1 MFSFDPK
8 SRILKVQKIP
18 EPELELN
25 LLEYQRESYNKYVTE
40 TVYNDMQYLVQAMRD
55 SLQVSQVEA
64 EFRVEDLY
72 RGSYKREVKKQSPSY
87 YPVYAKF
94 TIDGATF
101 PNWVE
106 VFRIPAMDADGI
118 LNVDGERR
126 VLLMQMVAAERVS
139 YAADKQTVS
148 VTTPK
153 RNISLIFDGTKDVMV
168 KYGANAKIPM
178 HKLIRAY
185 NAKERVYDDPS
196 KLFTSAFILS
206 AFATDSGA
214 TDEAVEDELDK
225 LKVHATYSGD
235 DYSLGKTRDALNEV
249 LSLDRAHGR
258 ILSRKVGPYEA
269 GHRVDEEVLR
279 YVHKNRVNELY
290 VKAVPDIVGYKLTQE
305 LTVSFV
311 PAGTRNNDRLIAA
324 LPQFAAYTAIPQ
336 DSEVLIHMSSKETLT
351 DEDVMFLYDVGAAFV
366 DCKRSGSA
374 PIRATFEEEIIG
386 NYTVRLGD
394 IFGHNIPEGRYH
406 DEWVYFYNNPN
417 LERTDMDHLN
427 THDLIALYSLCG
439 FIRKNPNE
447 NFLLDKDFG
456 LLKKVLAANEIF
468 SNAMREVV
476 PEFIRKYRAAIS
488 RGIGKNMLSES
499 NFFGLTNMW
508 KSYLW
513 ERNYLDIA
521 DTINPIAV
529 VAQTNHLVS
538 TLHTS
543 EIPEKVRLLSMGFYG
558 RICPYETPSGQKLG
572 VTNTKAI
579 GAKIRDGI
587 LTTPYRRVLKNS
599 RGEIESISAEVTY
612 MDAQEEAQYRIG
624 DILSLKKEGYKYLN
638 TKVLARVPA
647 PNNQVTVESVDA
659 FTLDFVNA
667 YCEQHLSPTAALIP
681 FAGSNDA
688 VRVTYATNMLKQSI
702 LVQGSQIP
710 RVFTSMYRR
719 CFNHSNT
726 YVIRAKKDGVVDQIP
741 MGKLLLTYDDGEVE
755 DIEICETSVTSKS
768 VNFLNFHAKEGD
780 RFKKGDILVDSA
792 IAREGI
798 YSPGVNLFAAY
809 LADGYNYE
817 DAVELSEYAANQF
830 ISISTETI
838 THRMHRQSNES
849 IRVGREYYYRYIPE
863 NGVIAQVSRQ
873 SKSDARC
880 SSKDVLRSGKHS
892 GILYQIERNQDEKKA
907 AEYNA
912 HLLSFNRLRTGD
924 KMAGRHSNKGTASII
939 RKNSEMP
946 CFMNGRPLDILLNPC
961 GVPSRM
967 NIGQNFEA
975 YLGFI
980 AYLLDVYVESDPF
993 NGATKGDIKLLMHYV
1008 WELANSEN
1016 AKSVCSKYPMLPSTL
1031 HERAISRHA
1040 AIRDWAGC
1048 FNPDGTARLWNPATG
1063 KCLENVVTFG
1073 VPYMLKLEHEVNHKF
1088 HARAG
1093 MLEED
1098 YSQISKQP
1106 TEGSARGGG
1115 QKMGEMEL
1123 SALAAYGATDFLYE
1137 TCNAMS
1143 DNVLDRVNTTLRML
1157 NLPEY
1162 TQHGPS
1168 VPYAVEKFRY
1178 LLEVLGYKLT
1188 DDEGILPPCDAE
1200 YADSRTVPDIR
1211 SILARQKHA
1220 DSDVEESKG
1229 GLSDLLKVQWY

>member
-18 EPELELN
+18 ESELELN

-55 SLQVSQVEA
+55 SIQVSQVEA

-406 DEWVYFYNNPN
+406 DEWVCFYNNPN
-417 LERTDMDHLN
+417 LDRTDMDHLN
-427 THDLIALYSLCG
+427 THDLMALYSLCG

-599 RGEIESISAEVTY
+599 RGEIESISTEVTY

-624 DILSLKKEGYKYLN
+624 DILSLKKEGYRYLN

-647 PNNQVTVESVDA
+647 PNNQVTSPYVITGDDCGTTDGIEIKKSDIARFITEADEVESV
-659 FTLDFVNA
+659 FRKIITGR
-667 YCEQHLSPTAALIP
+667 YM
-681 FAGSNDA
+681 AGSNVYIDKEMA
-688 VRVTYATNMLKQSI
+688 KELSKKSSVVKIRSVITCKDPCCKKCYGDDPSTHRPAAIGLPIGFIAAQSI
-702 LVQGSQIP
+702 GEPGTQL
-710 RVFTSMYRR
+710 SMD
-719 CFNHSNT
+719 S
-726 YVIRAKKDGVVDQIP
+726 
-741 MGKLLLTYDDGEVE
+741 
-755 DIEICETSVTSKS
+755 
-768 VNFLNFHAKEGD
+768 
-780 RFKKGDILVDSA
+780 FKKGG
-792 IAREGI
+792 IA
-798 YSPGVNLFAAY
+798 
-809 LADGYNYE
+809 
-817 DAVELSEYAANQF
+817 
-830 ISISTETI
+830 
-838 THRMHRQSNES
+838 
-849 IRVGREYYYRYIPE
+849 
-863 NGVIAQVSRQ
+863 
-873 SKSDARC
+873 SKSGVTSAF
-880 SSKDVLRSGKHS
+880 
-892 GILYQIERNQDEKKA
+892 EK
-907 AEYNA
+907 
-912 HLLSFNRLRTGD
+912 L
-924 KMAGRHSNKGTASII
+924 
-939 RKNSEMP
+939 
-946 CFMNGRPLDILLNPC
+946 
-961 GVPSRM
+961 
-967 NIGQNFEA
+967 EA
-975 YLGFI
+975 YIECKDLSKNKNFGSYDPV
-980 AYLLDVYVESDPF
+980 AWES
-993 NGATKGDIKLLMHYV
+993 GEV
-1008 WELANSEN
+1008 
-1016 AKSVCSKYPMLPSTL
+1016 
-1031 HERAISRHA
+1031 HETYS
-1040 AIRDWAGC
+1040 
-1048 FNPDGTARLWNPATG
+1048 PDGTKKVTIGDSKFSKRFPADAPLRKVAKKGEGLGIERGDYDMKELLMYTDVPTAQLYFIHTLYNIYKNEGEINMKHFEVLAAAMTVHMVVSTDRDDLYVGQYHDSIQMCKGSLANTVSVPTMKGVMLRLPGPLWTRTSGWSSWKASL
-1063 KCLENVVTFG
+1063 KIG
-1073 VPYMLKLEHEVNHKF
+1073 VKRVLR
-1088 HARAG
+1088 ARAPFTSSLYAG
-1093 MLEED
+1093 TSSSAFTGVTTIAHKRGSRLSSRMGQLLMC
-1098 YSQISKQP
+1098 IS
-1106 TEGSARGGG
+1106 SYVLRCLRR
-1115 QKMGEMEL
+1115 L
-1123 SALAAYGATDFLYE
+1123 SRDTSFSL
-1137 TCNAMS
+1137 
-1143 DNVLDRVNTTLRML
+1143 TTRFVAKDLRML
-1157 NLPEY
+1157 ATSSWIP
-1162 TQHGPS
+1162 G
-1168 VPYAVEKFRY
+1168 
-1178 LLEVLGYKLT
+1178 
-1188 DDEGILPPCDAE
+1188 
-1200 YADSRTVPDIR
+1200 
-1211 SILARQKHA
+1211 
-1220 DSDVEESKG
+1220 
-1229 GLSDLLKVQWY
+1229 